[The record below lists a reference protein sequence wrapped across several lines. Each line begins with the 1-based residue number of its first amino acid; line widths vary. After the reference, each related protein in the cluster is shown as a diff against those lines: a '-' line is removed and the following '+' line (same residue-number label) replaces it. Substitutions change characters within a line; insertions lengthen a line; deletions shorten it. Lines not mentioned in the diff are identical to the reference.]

1 MTRGRPPSLT
11 ARGRMVAIGGLGL
24 VALGALLGSP
34 EVVALGVAQLAT
46 LMVLYVR
53 FFPASVFVWRRHLE
67 LAWTL
72 DRPGGDAAFFVGRSA
87 RLRIALRNRSP
98 RPLGR
103 ARLRVVAS
111 STLEVTPAVDGAEG
125 LDAALPAG
133 AEVEVVASVVA
144 RRIGTWHL
152 HGAAL
157 RLGDA
162 LGLFTVEAYFPSSRA
177 FQVLPRPR
185 PLALDA
191 LVGGGASERHG
202 RNASRAR
209 GSSGETRELR
219 EHVPGDPWKQ
229 IAWKA
234 TARTGKLMVRE
245 VDTSTLVTH
254 HLLVDQGTSMRH
266 GRAGQARLDAAAE
279 WCAGYA
285 QAALAA
291 GDRVGLV
298 TFDGRIV
305 TEARPN
311 DGPAHRRRVIAP
323 LLDAMTPV
331 DEDLTDLTYSELVAQ
346 VARYLLFQ
354 EGTESRV
361 RRAPALDDPAW
372 PNLVSSST
380 GELFDLRA
388 VLAAVDR
395 ALAMAAA
402 QKGAPGVAA
411 PAGASP
417 TVRLRQF
424 CRLRGIELEPR
435 RGDEAGRRAR
445 GLAAALEHAARGR
458 GAQRI
463 VIVSDLEDLEL
474 CFDDVARAIRLVR
487 RRGHQLV
494 CVVPAPPVVD
504 VPLPELRELVG
515 WAEARRARAAWR
527 RVAALGVRVI
537 PIGGT
542 APATTSIGA
551 GAAPSPSGPGVLAA

>member
-11 ARGRMVAIGGLGL
+11 TRGRIVAAGGLGL
-24 VALGALLGSP
+24 IALGALLGSP
-34 EVVALGVAQLAT
+34 EVAALGIAQIAT
-46 LMVLYVR
+46 VMVLYLR

-72 DRPGGDAAFFVGRSA
+72 DRPTGDAGFFVGRAA

-98 RPLGR
+98 RALGR
-103 ARLRVVAS
+103 AELRVIAS
-111 STLEVTPAVDGAEG
+111 STLEVTPTSPGAET
-125 LDAALPAG
+125 LETLLPAG
-133 AEVEVVASVVA
+133 SEIEVTAQVVA

-254 HLLVDQGTSMRH
+254 HLLVDQGTTMRH
-266 GRAGQARLDAAAE
+266 GRVGQTRLDVAAE

-291 GDRVGLV
+291 GDRVGLL

-305 TEARPN
+305 SEIRPN
-311 DGPAHRRRVIAP
+311 DGPAHRRRLTAP
-323 LLDAMTPV
+323 LLEAMSPI
-331 DEDLTDLTYSELVAQ
+331 DEDLTDLTYSELVVQ

-361 RRAPALDDPAW
+361 RRAPPLDDPSW
-372 PNLVSSST
+372 PNLVSSGA
-380 GELFDLRA
+380 GELYDLRA

-395 ALAMAAA
+395 ALAGSASR
-402 QKGAPGVAA
+402 GAL
-411 PAGASP
+411 AGASP

-445 GLAAALEHAARGR
+445 GLAAAIEQAARGR

-474 CFDDVARAIRLVR
+474 GFDDVARAVRLVR

-494 CVVPAPPVVD
+494 CVVPSPPVAD
-504 VPLPELRELVG
+504 VPLAELRELVA
-515 WAEARRARAAWR
+515 WADARRARAAWR
-527 RVAALGVRVI
+527 RIAALGVRVI
-537 PIGGT
+537 PIGASGASAV
-542 APATTSIGA
+542 APGDTGA
-551 GAAPSPSGPGVLAA
+551 LAA

>member
-1 MTRGRPPSLT
+1 
-11 ARGRMVAIGGLGL
+11 MVAAGGLGL
-24 VALGALLGSP
+24 TALGALLGSP
-34 EVVALGVAQLAT
+34 EVVALGVAQLTT
-46 LMVLYVR
+46 LMVLYLR

-72 DRPGGDAAFFVGRSA
+72 DRPGGEAAFFVGRAA

-98 RPLGR
+98 RALGR
-103 ARLRVVAS
+103 ARLRVIAS
-111 STLEVTPAVDGAEG
+111 STLEVTPAADGAAALE
-125 LDAALPAG
+125 AALPPS
-133 AEVEVVASVVA
+133 AEVEVVAQVVA

-157 RLGDA
+157 RLGDP

-177 FQVLPRPR
+177 FQVLPRLR

-266 GRAGQARLDAAAE
+266 GRVGQARLDAAAE
-279 WCAGYA
+279 WCASYA

-305 TEARPN
+305 AEVRPN
-311 DGPAHRRRVIAP
+311 DGPAHRRRLVAP

-331 DEDLTDLTYSELVAQ
+331 DEDLTDLTYSELVVQ
-346 VARYLLFQ
+346 VARYLLYQ

-361 RRAPALDDPAW
+361 RRAPALDDPSW

-380 GELFDLRA
+380 GELYDLRA
-388 VLAAVDR
+388 VLTAVDR
-395 ALAMAAA
+395 ALASAAA
-402 QKGAPGVAA
+402 HKGTPGAA
-411 PAGASP
+411 AASFAAAASP

-474 CFDDVARAIRLVR
+474 GFDDVARAIRLVR

-494 CVVPAPPVVD
+494 CVVPAPPVAD
-504 VPLPELRELVG
+504 LPLPELRELVG

-527 RVAALGVRVI
+527 RVAALGVRVV
-537 PIGGT
+537 PIG
-542 APATTSIGA
+542 A
-551 GAAPSPSGPGVLAA
+551 AAPPTASSPAPSLAA